1 MIGRWSIGMMASG
14 AGEYK
19 NGKKDGT
26 FIFYSKNGQL
36 LSQGGYKNG
45 RQDGPWVAYF
55 ENGRMES
62 KSEYKYGMRSGP
74 SVVYNYDRTVNEK
87 NTGTFQSGVKISD

>member
-1 MIGRWSIGMMASG
+1 MMASG
-14 AGEYK
+14 VGKYK

-45 RQDGPWVAYF
+45 PWVAYF

-62 KSEYKYGMRSGP
+62 KSE
-74 SVVYNYDRTVNEK
+74 
-87 NTGTFQSGVKISD
+87 

>member
-14 AGEYK
+14 VGKYK

-45 RQDGPWVAYF
+45 PWVAYF

-62 KSEYKYGMRSGP
+62 KSE
-74 SVVYNYDRTVNEK
+74 
-87 NTGTFQSGVKISD
+87 